1 MSPHDHDQERD
12 EALAADE
19 LALLAYVDGELEG
32 EALAAFVARLDGD
45 RALRARVRALT
56 AIGQFLRQDAARI
69 YAGAEVD
76 TIVEGVMER
85 VASPAR
91 PDASANEVEVER
103 APLRLVKG
111 GASGE
116 DVADPGQRAELARE
130 GARVSEV
137 HPATSRGARR
147 SKNTVVWGA
156 FVVVAAAA
164 AALVVFLRS
173 NPIPEAPVAPMASAP
188 SAKPTETIAIKPPAP
203 APAPI
208 PESEPTLKVENLE
221 VSEGASIIYTQNGA
235 SVVWLTGNEASK

>member
-1 MSPHDHDQERD
+1 MSPHDHEQDGD

-32 EALAAFVARLDGD
+32 EALAAFEAQLKGD

-56 AIGQFLRQDAARI
+56 AIGQFLREDAPRV
-69 YAGAEVD
+69 YAEAKVD
-76 TIVEGVMER
+76 AIVEGVMER
-85 VASPAR
+85 LPVAEA
-91 PDASANEVEVER
+91 ER

-111 GASGE
+111 GASDV
-116 DVADPGQRAELARE
+116 DVAEASRE
-130 GARVSEV
+130 VAQRVSDV

-173 NPIPEAPVAPMASAP
+173 NPIPQTPVAPIATATP
-188 SAKPTETIAIKPPAP
+188 SAKPTETVAIKPPAP

-221 VSEGASIIYTQNGA
+221 VSEGASIIYTQNGE

>member
-1 MSPHDHDQERD
+1 MSPHDHEQDGD

-32 EALAAFVARLDGD
+32 ESLTTFEARLKGD
-45 RALRARVRALT
+45 RTLRARVRALT
-56 AIGQFLRQDAARI
+56 AIGQFLREDAPRV
-69 YAGAEVD
+69 YAEAKVD
-76 TIVEGVMER
+76 SIVEGVMDR
-85 VASPAR
+85 LPVAEAE
-91 PDASANEVEVER
+91 AER

-111 GASGE
+111 GASDV
-116 DVADPGQRAELARE
+116 DVADPAASRE
-130 GARVSEV
+130 VAQRVSDV

-156 FVVVAAAA
+156 FVLVAAAA

-173 NPIPEAPVAPMASAP
+173 NPIPETPVAPIATVTP
-188 SAKPTETIAIKPPAP
+188 SAKPTETVAIKPPAP

-221 VSEGASIIYTQNGA
+221 VSEGASIIYTQNGE